1 MVDQDQDDRVTTPT
15 RAGLHCCHWPLLLC
29 AICLTTVAND
39 HVIINKSPIL
49 PLPVSIPNH
58 NPWPTSF
65 AFNPW
70 QVCVMTH
77 IQRLVSSEDMVEKV
91 QTDGQTLPIALH
103 SRLMQLDS
111 RDVVFRLWILASR
124 LVKVKRS
131 GSKVLMLVLKKSCWH
146 LCYVGLQLQQVKCSL
161 HCLVCVC
168 AVITAVQC

>member
-1 MVDQDQDDRVTTPT
+1 
-15 RAGLHCCHWPLLLC
+15 
-29 AICLTTVAND
+29 
-39 HVIINKSPIL
+39 
-49 PLPVSIPNH
+49 
-58 NPWPTSF
+58 
-65 AFNPW
+65 
-70 QVCVMTH
+70 
-77 IQRLVSSEDMVEKV
+77 MVEKV